1 MNWNSNSSIFV
12 VQEFST
18 FSKFSLSLLYRSSLN
33 YALHLFLTIF
43 TFVFS
48 FLPIAIYLHRSVT
61 FLNIRNCT
69 SCCYRVSNTKSSKGF
84 SVFFFSRNLSYSVVQ
99 VNRSASY
106 TPIILKVVFLLYL
119 SFFKSLN
126 ITRMSSTVTSKN
138 ESGISPTLKQNTM
151 TGINGSFKHSEKD
164 DWRRFESKV
173 VQIQSFRAGH
183 GSTEV
188 MGKKRREVRTI
199 GGRCGK
205 GDRGFGKEET
215 EEGIWNKLPS
225 KWELRTED
233 VQAGIGF
240 SKQYWSNNSKCH

>member
-84 SVFFFSRNLSYSVVQ
+84 SVFFFLKKS
-99 VNRSASY
+99 
-106 TPIILKVVFLLYL
+106 ILQCSSGKQERLLYTNYL
-119 SFFKSLN
+119 KSSFPIVPFILQVS
-126 ITRMSSTVTSKN
+126 
-138 ESGISPTLKQNTM
+138 
-151 TGINGSFKHSEKD
+151 
-164 DWRRFESKV
+164 
-173 VQIQSFRAGH
+173 
-183 GSTEV
+183 
-188 MGKKRREVRTI
+188 
-199 GGRCGK
+199 
-205 GDRGFGKEET
+205 
-215 EEGIWNKLPS
+215 
-225 KWELRTED
+225 
-233 VQAGIGF
+233 
-240 SKQYWSNNSKCH
+240 